1 MGAQIPRPD
10 RVPVRLQLEGRT
22 QRVEAIWGTVVNLS
36 ANGMLVELGFPLPP
50 GTNLDFSFQLPG
62 DDAPVTGSGQ
72 IVRRATPSR
81 YGVRF
86 DGLGGDSIE
95 RLHRFVGRDEKEE

>member
-10 RVPVRLQLEGRT
+10 RVPVRLQLEGKT

-62 DDAPVTGSGQ
+62 DDAPVDLDFARVVSVP
-72 IVRRATPSR
+72 VRLRHA
-81 YGVRF
+81 
-86 DGLGGDSIE
+86 L
-95 RLHRFVGRDEKEE
+95 EKSLEGFRQRVSS

>member
-1 MGAQIPRPD
+1 
-10 RVPVRLQLEGRT
+10 VRLQLEGRT
-22 QRVEAIWGTVVNLS
+22 SRVEAIWGTVVNLS

-62 DDAPVTGSGQ
+62 DDQPVTGSGQ

-86 DGLGGDSIE
+86 DGLPGDAVE
-95 RLHRFVGRDEKEE
+95 RLNRFVGREEKDL